1 MSDDENYFHAEPE
14 VQPAR
19 KGKRKAAGVQ
29 QEMPPPRL
37 SRKTKQGQDR
47 VLRRLTRKQAEEE
60 AKKNP
65 FQSPNKANRPT
76 KVIKIA
82 KRARN
87 TRKAVQGP
95 ENETEVQNSPKRS
108 RRRLVAE
115 LVEPEPSEDGDQDGN
130 HLENDIS
137 FVEENSVE
145 FVQELADEL

>member
-14 VQPAR
+14 VAR
-19 KGKRKAAGVQ
+19 KGKRKAAGLQ

-65 FQSPNKANRPT
+65 FQSPNKANRPS
-76 KVIKIA
+76 KVIKNA
-82 KRARN
+82 KRPRN

-95 ENETEVQNSPKRS
+95 ENETEILISPKRS
-108 RRRLVAE
+108 RRRLAAE
-115 LVEPEPSEDGDQDGN
+115 LVEPEPSEDGEDDGVM
-130 HLENDIS
+130 I
-137 FVEENSVE
+137 
-145 FVQELADEL
+145 